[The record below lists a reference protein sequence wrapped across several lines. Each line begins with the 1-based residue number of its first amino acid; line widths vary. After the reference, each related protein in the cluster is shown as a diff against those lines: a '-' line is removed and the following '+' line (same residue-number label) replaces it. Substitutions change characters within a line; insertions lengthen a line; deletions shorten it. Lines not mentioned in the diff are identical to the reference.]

1 MPNQKKLE
9 KKEELQKLITD
20 KKNFVLVKFESTPHK
35 RLEDLRKILRKKTA
49 RFTVIKNT
57 LFEKALEAL
66 IEVNQSL
73 KSIKEKFLPLKQ
85 KSALITFDGD
95 WVEGLSAFYQ
105 FAKEEKSLSF
115 KFGFLDDV
123 VYEPASLLRLS
134 TLPSKQE
141 LLAKIIGSLK
151 SPSSRLV
158 YSLKFSPLRLV
169 TLISRIGKKKGGEQN
184 G

>member
-9 KKEELQKLITD
+9 KKEQLQKLIAD
-20 KKNFVLVKFESTPHK
+20 KKNFVLVKFEGTPHK
-35 RLEDLRKILRKKTA
+35 RLEELRKSLRKKTA

-57 LFEKALEAL
+57 LFQKALEAL
-66 IEVNQSL
+66 IDANQSL

-85 KSALITFDGD
+85 NSALITFDGD

-115 KFGFLDDV
+115 KFGFLDNV
-123 VYEPASLLRLS
+123 AYESQSLLRLA
-134 TLPSKQE
+134 TLPSRQE
-141 LLAKIIGSLK
+141 LLGRIVASLR
-151 SPSSRLV
+151 SPASRLV
-158 YSLKFSPLRLV
+158 YSLKFVEIR
-169 TLISRIGKKKGGEQN
+169 LISLISHIGKRKGGEQN